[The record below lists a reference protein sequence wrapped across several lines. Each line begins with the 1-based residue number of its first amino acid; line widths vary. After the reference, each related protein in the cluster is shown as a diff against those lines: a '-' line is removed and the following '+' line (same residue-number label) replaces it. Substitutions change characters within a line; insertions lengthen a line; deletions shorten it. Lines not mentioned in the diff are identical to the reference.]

1 MILIEL
7 NYRASIEQIDVHV
20 ADHVKFLEANY
31 ANGNFICSGRKN
43 PRTGG
48 IILTKL
54 NSITKAKEVVLH
66 DPFYIQQLAEY
77 RFIDFTPS
85 KYQPE
90 FEKHIQA
97 LLK

>member
-7 NYRASIEQIDVHV
+7 NYLANLEQIDEHL
-20 ADHVKFLEANY
+20 ADHVKFLDANY

-54 NSITKAKEVVLH
+54 NNTTEAKEVVLH
-66 DPFYIQQLAEY
+66 DPFYIHQVAEY

-85 KYQPE
+85 KYQPD
-90 FEKHIQA
+90 FEIIIQE
-97 LLK
+97 